1 MTDAIKERYRRIRG
15 AILKLLAHEHPGT
28 IDVKVLHILLDD
40 LGYTI
45 AEEELYSHLVYLAEK
60 DCVKVEKR
68 ESSGVKI
75 QMAVITAE
83 GLDVLDGFDPDKPTG
98 GIDTRF

>member
-15 AILKLLAHEHPGT
+15 AILKFLAHAHPGT
-28 IDVKVLHILLDD
+28 IDVKVLHFLLDD
-40 LGYTI
+40 LGYAIT
-45 AEEELYSHLVYLAEK
+45 EEELQSHLVYLAEK

-68 ESSGVKI
+68 ESTGIKI

-83 GLDVLDGFDPDKPTG
+83 GLDVLDGFDPKAPLGVDV
-98 GIDTRF
+98 RF